1 MQPTIIGLDI
11 AKSVFQV
18 HGVDAAGNVAV
29 VRKLRRSQVEPFF
42 AKLPPCRVALEACAS
57 AHHWARTIG
66 ALGHDARLIS
76 PQHAKAYARRNKTDA
91 ADAAAICEAASRPH
105 MRFVPVKTPERQAVL
120 SMHKARALLV
130 NQRVRLA
137 NALRAHMAE
146 YGLVA
151 PTGRKGF
158 AKLRERLER
167 TPADMPAPL
176 VRALMAQLQ
185 PLDALEIA
193 IAAIEAEILAWHRH
207 TPDSRRLAEIPGV
220 GPLIA
225 SGLAASLT
233 EPGVF
238 RSARDFAASL
248 GLTPRIDATA
258 GKARLGPISKRG
270 DPYLRRL
277 LIGGAHAVL
286 HTSRAKADP
295 WIARLLA
302 EKPRAKVAAALANKI
317 ARTAW
322 VILARGE
329 TYRPGSLIAA

>member
-18 HGVDAAGNVAV
+18 HGVDAEGRTVI

-42 AKLPPCRVALEACAS
+42 AKLAPCTVALEACAS
-57 AHHWARTIG
+57 AHHWARRIG
-66 ALGHDARLIS
+66 GLGHDARLIS
-76 PQHAKAYARRNKTDA
+76 PQHVKAYVRRNKTDA
-91 ADAAAICEAASRPH
+91 ADAAGLCEAASRPH
-105 MRFVPVKTPERQAVL
+105 MRFVPVKPPERQAVL

-130 NQRVRLA
+130 NQRVRLT
-137 NALRAHMAE
+137 NALRAHLAE
-146 YGLVA
+146 YGLIA
-151 PTGRKGF
+151 PQGRKGF
-158 AKLRERLER
+158 AELRDRVEHGKL
-167 TPADMPAPL
+167 DMPAPL
-176 VRALMAQLQ
+176 VRALKAQLQ

-193 IAAIEAEILAWHRH
+193 VAAIEAEILTWHRQSQ
-207 TPDSRRLAEIPGV
+207 DSRRLAEVPGI
-220 GPLIA
+220 GPLTA
-225 SGLAASLT
+225 SALTAALVD
-233 EPGVF
+233 PAAF
-238 RSARDFAASL
+238 RCARDFAASL

-277 LIGGAHAVL
+277 LVGGAHAVL
-286 HTSRAKADP
+286 HSDRAKADP

-329 TYRPGSLIAA
+329 PYRPGRLVA

>member
-18 HGVDAAGNVAV
+18 HGVDAAGNTVI

-42 AKLPPCRVALEACAS
+42 AKLPPCIVALEACAS

-66 ALGHDARLIS
+66 ALGHDARLVS
-76 PQHAKAYARRNKTDA
+76 PQHVKAYVRRNKTDA
-91 ADAAAICEAASRPH
+91 ADAAALCEAASRPH
-105 MRFVPVKTPERQAVL
+105 MRFVPVKTPERQAVRSL
-120 SMHKARALLV
+120 HTARALLV
-130 NQRVRLA
+130 NQRTRLT
-137 NALRAHMAE
+137 NALRAHLAE
-146 YGLVA
+146 YGLIA
-151 PTGRKGF
+151 PAGRKGF
-158 AKLRERLER
+158 AALRDRLEQGR
-167 TPADMPAPL
+167 LDMPAPL
-176 VRALMAQLQ
+176 VRALAAQLQ
-185 PLDALEIA
+185 PLDVLEGA
-193 IAAIEAEILAWHRH
+193 IAAVEAEILAWRRH
-207 TPDSRRLAEIPGV
+207 SQDSRRLAEVPGI
-220 GPLIA
+220 GPIIA
-225 SGLAASLT
+225 SALTASLT
-233 EPGVF
+233 DPAAF

-286 HTSRAKADP
+286 HTDRAKADP

-302 EKPRAKVAAALANKI
+302 EKPRPKVAAALANKI

-322 VILARGE
+322 VILARNE
-329 TYRPGSLIAA
+329 PYRGGSLIA